1 MSKIND
7 DFLKGGI
14 FKELVKSLL
23 QKAGYTVIPY
33 GYESTF
39 SVLKRQI
46 SAPDVRNSQSVRRMK
61 SAPDLVVFDNKR
73 KDLMFVE
80 VKMRG
85 NLPATIKSTT
95 IQGYKDFWDDC
106 LLVLVVPDENVFYA
120 QRVSVLQ
127 AKEYYN
133 PNTDFNRIKEF
144 FHDIEE
150 NDLEHDRTLAK
161 NLLSSLR

>member
-1 MSKIND
+1 MSKIGD

-23 QKAGYTVIPY
+23 QSSGYTVIPY

-39 SVLKRQI
+39 SVLKQKI
-46 SAPDVRNSQSVRRMK
+46 SAHDVRNSQSVRRMK

-85 NLPATIKSTT
+85 NLPAIIKSTT
-95 IQGYKDFWDDC
+95 IQGYHDFWDDC
-106 LLVLVVPDENVFYA
+106 ILVLVVPDENVFYA

-127 AKEYYN
+127 AKEFYN
-133 PNTDFNRIKEF
+133 PNTDFNRINEF

-150 NDLEHDRTLAK
+150 NYLEHYRTLAK
-161 NLLSSLR
+161 NLLLSLK

>member
-23 QKAGYTVIPY
+23 QKSGYTVIPY

-39 SVLKRQI
+39 SVLKQKI
-46 SAPDVRNSQSVRRMK
+46 SSHDVRNSPSVRRMK

-106 LLVLVVPDENVFYA
+106 LIVLVVPDENVFYA

-127 AKEYYN
+127 AKDNYN
-133 PNTDFNRIKEF
+133 PNTDFNRINEF
-144 FHDIEE
+144 FHDVEE
-150 NDLEHDRTLAK
+150 NDLEHYKILAK